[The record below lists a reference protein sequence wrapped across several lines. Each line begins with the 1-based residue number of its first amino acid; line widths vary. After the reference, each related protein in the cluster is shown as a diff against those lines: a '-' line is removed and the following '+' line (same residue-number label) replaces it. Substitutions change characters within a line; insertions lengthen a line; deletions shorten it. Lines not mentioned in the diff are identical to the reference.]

1 MAEGQILV
9 TSEHLRSVSNSITSA
24 LENAQTIAQQ
34 YLAEHENI
42 MNAAW
47 GGGGATASMG
57 TAGQIEHDIQ
67 QANQAGM
74 RLSNGLVNAA
84 DLMDQHEADAAQTF
98 NGFGGSP
105 SGGGPS
111 PL

>member
-9 TSEHLRSVSNSITSA
+9 TSEHLRTVSNSITSA
-24 LENAQTIAQQ
+24 LENAQAIAQQ

-74 RLSNGLVNAA
+74 RLSNGLINAA
-84 DLMDQHEADAAQTF
+84 NLMDQHEEDAAHTF
-98 NGFGGSP
+98 NGFGG
-105 SGGGPS
+105 GPS
-111 PL
+111 